1 MKNKQIIKKRELV
14 VIFIIIITLLL
25 FFSGYSIGKVKQN
38 TNIKANAQIAEPI
51 LIVENEPTIQVD
63 GSNEKQYYNFKVKN
77 ENEDGKINQVD
88 LEYNIEILTDKQDGI
103 SFNLYKDDV
112 KIPLE
117 NNKTD
122 NIIMKK
128 EKLQQDNYKLE
139 ITYDKSKNTTNKDI
153 LQDVQIKVH
162 SEQMKQKKE
171 A

>member
-63 GSNEKQYYNFKVKN
+63 GSNEKQYYNF
-77 ENEDGKINQVD
+77 EDGKINQVD